1 MEAANSQNWVNQIR
15 LDFPSLGY
23 LYDGKPPVYF
33 DNACTTLVPQRV
45 ISAMNEYYERY
56 PACGGWRSRHLF
68 ASEVRK
74 RVEGDIESGLEGA
87 RARIQKFINAKLP
100 QEIIFT
106 SNTTHSIN
114 LVALGFN
121 FRAGDTVL
129 ISDHEHNSNLIP
141 WLRLQKRGLI
151 NLEHLD
157 SLDDFHFNIE
167 ALEKR
172 LSAGRVRLIS
182 LAYTSNLT
190 GYTLPAQ
197 QIIKIAHNHGARV
210 LLDAAQSVPHQLIDV
225 QEMGVDFL
233 AFSIHKMCGPK
244 GVGILYTRN
253 ELLVDKKGSED
264 VLEPVILGGG
274 TVKDASYTDYS
285 LLDSPERFE
294 AGVQDYPGQ
303 IAAGIAADYISSIGF
318 RRIQEQERILNQY
331 LNNQL
336 MERYA
341 ATGWFKILGPQ
352 DPEERGGILTFDV
365 RRPNAVGISD
375 ELNKTSNIMLRDGAF
390 CVHSYLNHILGKG
403 WSEPR
408 LPSQHR
414 MVYRVSLYFYNT
426 LDECRLFV
434 DSLDNIFRERGY
446 I

>member
-1 MEAANSQNWVNQIR
+1 
-15 LDFPSLGY
+15 
-23 LYDGKPPVYF
+23 
-33 DNACTTLVPQRV
+33 
-45 ISAMNEYYERY
+45 MNEYYERY

-167 ALEKR
+167 ALENR
-172 LSAGRVRLIS
+172 LSKGKVRLIS
-182 LAYTSNLT
+182 LAHTSNLT
-190 GYTLPAQ
+190 GYTLPAE
-197 QIIKIAHNHGARV
+197 QIIKIAHKHGARV

-225 QEMGVDFL
+225 QKLGVDFL

-274 TVKDASYTDYS
+274 TVKDASYTEYS

-303 IAAGIAADYISSIGF
+303 IGAGVAADYVSSIGF
-318 RRIQEQERILNQY
+318 QRIQEQEKILNQY
-331 LNNQL
+331 LNSQL

-341 ATGWFKILGPQ
+341 ATGWFTILGPQ
-352 DPEERGGILTFDV
+352 DPEER
-365 RRPNAVGISD
+365 
-375 ELNKTSNIMLRDGAF
+375 E
-390 CVHSYLNHILGKG
+390 
-403 WSEPR
+403 
-408 LPSQHR
+408 
-414 MVYRVSLYFYNT
+414 
-426 LDECRLFV
+426 
-434 DSLDNIFRERGY
+434 GY
-446 I
+446 